1 MAGRPEE
8 AHALS
13 ERLTHLIGELM
24 EIVGN
29 LTDGNRFANAGKAAD
44 HFFAYGPQA
53 AKVAPPR
60 LHSGRTL
67 PVETIRATG
76 EALMQYQF
84 MPAKGYLE

>member
-44 HFFAYGPQA
+44 HFLPTARR
-53 AKVAPPR
+53 PR
-60 LHSGRTL
+60 KSPRRGFTRGVLFRWKRSGRL
-67 PVETIRATG
+67 LKP
-76 EALMQYQF
+76 
-84 MPAKGYLE
+84 